1 LIVGYTLV
9 DMYGKCGLISLS
21 IQLFNEIGYH
31 TEIAWNAVI
40 NVYAHHGHGWE
51 AIQAFAG

>member
-1 LIVGYTLV
+1 
-9 DMYGKCGLISLS
+9 MYGKCGLISLS